1 MAGKKFE
8 KGSEEWQFFNDY
20 YKFRQQYYE
29 ADDGEE
35 WFEKMMEIGEM
46 LIEKYADTNIS
57 EYAKNLVFSHFDD
70 VERRYRANEQ
80 CNRKEKEEDAA
91 SRV

>member
-57 EYAKNLVFSHFDD
+57 EYAKNLVFSHFED

-80 CNRKEKEEDAA
+80 CNRKEKEDAA

>member
-1 MAGKKFE
+1 MAGKKIE

-57 EYAKNLVFSHFDD
+57 EYAKNLVFSHFED

-80 CNRKEKEEDAA
+80 CNRKKKEKDAT